1 MLKSQYYE
9 IPNDVSL
16 PESIVDKNVVLH
28 DLRLLNPKKNN
39 QVFSIEMTLI
49 VDDTFYFFSEI
60 STDQKLFEN
69 WFGMFQIKQ
78 QTIRDVFELFKNKI
92 NETII

>member
-1 MLKSQYYE
+1 MLTSQYYE
-9 IPNDVSL
+9 IPNDVAL

-39 QVFSIEMTLI
+39 QVFSVEMTLI

-69 WFGMFQIKQ
+69 WFDMFQIKQ
-78 QTIRDVFELFKNKI
+78 QTIRDAFELFKNKI